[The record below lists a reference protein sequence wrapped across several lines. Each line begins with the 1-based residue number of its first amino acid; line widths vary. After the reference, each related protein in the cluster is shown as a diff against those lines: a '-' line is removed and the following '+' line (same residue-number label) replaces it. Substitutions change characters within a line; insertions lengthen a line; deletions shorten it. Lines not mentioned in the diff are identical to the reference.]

1 MFDSRRGRGHI
12 FQLGDRVTS
21 QTSFPMMRFP
31 VDENAL
37 GLERI
42 YQITKLNGTVK
53 PIFHLATLFAWHKA
67 KTKIPQRDWLKLVSE
82 KIRRQQVGTVPTFL
96 FTQTESPSR
105 K

>member
-1 MFDSRRGRGHI
+1 MIFVVKTQASWFIITILYLTSAKYFKCRSFECSIPVVVGHI
-12 FQLGDRVTS
+12 FQLRDRVTS

-53 PIFHLATLFAWHKA
+53 PIFHLATLFA
-67 KTKIPQRDWLKLVSE
+67 
-82 KIRRQQVGTVPTFL
+82 
-96 FTQTESPSR
+96 
-105 K
+105 